1 MYIAHKPLNEWNQHC
16 HSLMAIYVVVLLVRL
31 TLGCTAEVSFVCVCV
46 CVCVCMYVC
55 VFFVC
60 VCVWCVVC
68 VCLYVCMCVCCVYVC
83 VCVVCMCVGGGGVM
97 VNFPDVIL
105 KMADIWQVTALSNF
119 LHVQNK
125 QIHDK
130 ITPKKTFYKEDSH
143 AR

>member
-1 MYIAHKPLNEWNQHC
+1 MYIAHKPLNVWNQHC

-46 CVCVCMYVC
+46 CVFVCMCVCFVCVYVC
-55 VFFVC
+55 VFCVC
-60 VCVWCVVC
+60 VCVCGVWCVC
-68 VCLYVCMCVCCVYVC
+68 VFVCMCVCCVYVC
-83 VCVVCMCVGGGGVM
+83 RGGGVM

>member
-1 MYIAHKPLNEWNQHC
+1 MC
-16 HSLMAIYVVVLLVRL
+16 V
-31 TLGCTAEVSFVCVCV
+31 CFVCVCV
-46 CVCVCMYVC
+46 CGVWCVC
-55 VFFVC
+55 VF
-60 VCVWCVVC
+60 
-68 VCLYVCMCVCCVYVC
+68 VCMCVCCVYVC
-83 VCVVCMCVGGGGVM
+83 RGGGGVM

-119 LHVQNK
+119 LLVQNK